1 MKRPTPYF
9 LNFKIEKKI
18 LKFLIPQRMHG
29 KFPALQQN
37 QQNSILFHE
46 TIPLREAVR

>member
-18 LKFLIPQRMHG
+18 LNPSVVAWKVPNYTAESAKLHFI
-29 KFPALQQN
+29 
-37 QQNSILFHE
+37 S
-46 TIPLREAVR
+46 